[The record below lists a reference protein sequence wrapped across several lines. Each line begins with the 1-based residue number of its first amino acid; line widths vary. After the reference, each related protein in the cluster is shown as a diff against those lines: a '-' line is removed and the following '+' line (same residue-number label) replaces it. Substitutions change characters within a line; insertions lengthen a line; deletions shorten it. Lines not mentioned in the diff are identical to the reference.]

1 VTEVASTC
9 LSCGNIGRPG
19 DRFCSGCGKP
29 LSAAPASG
37 GAPPSKN
44 LASSTSAP
52 RRASAG
58 ERKRATVM
66 FADLIGSTAT
76 IEHLDPEAALSQLE
90 PPMQIMTRLVQR
102 YEGVVCRRMGDGIL
116 ALFGAPVAHE
126 DHAVR
131 ACFAALGIQQELR
144 DAGMVES
151 VRIGLSSGD
160 VLYRTI
166 SSELG
171 LEIDVVGLAVHI
183 ASRME
188 QMATP
193 GSVYLTSETQA
204 LTQGLIET
212 RNIGLRQ
219 VKGASAPIDT
229 YEAIGASP
237 YRSRWQ
243 ALAARERAPFVG
255 RDEERIELATALAA
269 LAEWRG
275 SVVGISGEAGL
286 GKSRLL
292 RSIVRE
298 DRSRARYRVTMASA
312 TAFGG
317 DVPYHALVSALRDLF
332 GISESDDAARSLD
345 AVAAGLEQIDPALA
359 SDAPVLSSLIV
370 LSSATQDWLAMNPRS
385 KRDAVRDACVRLVRA
400 MAGRIPAVFI
410 FEDLH
415 WIDRDSQY
423 VLEAISDLA
432 RREPLLVMLTYR
444 TEYDDSWLSTL
455 NGRRLRLSPLSDDEI
470 RHSLREWFVE
480 GPEAEHVIERLVARV
495 GGNPLFVEEC
505 VRALAQQGTLTAV
518 SMDAAGSGALRRYAC
533 WLVPKSIEM
542 PPSVHDVI
550 ASRIDRRSPS
560 CVALLNT
567 LSVVNRRI
575 PLWLVERV
583 SGQSPAATTAT
594 LHEAVSAEILMS
606 VTLSPDVEYDF
617 THAVLREVAHDS
629 MTRFRRAEAH
639 RGVFASIESYYS
651 DRLQDHAEWL
661 AHHAAEGELW
671 DQAAVYQ
678 GHAAERALVRGSYAE
693 AIAGIRSA
701 LRSYEQSSRSV
712 AATQRAID
720 HHLRLRRMLSA
731 RGVSSEETQP
741 LILRAEQLA
750 DGIGDRVR
758 LGWAWNERAGA
769 LWIAGENREAI
780 ATARRAIEIAQH
792 AGEVRLQASAL
803 QRLGVSLHAIGD
815 CVGAAQALRQCCDLL
830 TGDLRFEI
838 IASTFP
844 TFVLAGGYLVAT
856 LCDLG
861 RYEEAE
867 RQMAEVIAVATA
879 SRNLSAI
886 GSAQTAH
893 CILAAARGDVATTI
907 APLEALLAAVKA
919 EGVLQVVQPLKLQLG
934 RAKLLIGEPAAAA
947 DLLDGTGDI
956 ESIRHSY
963 IHRLTRACYAEALA
977 AQGALSQAE
986 AVLDQVEGAVAE
998 HGEAGTFARCWIV
1011 RAKIAFAAG
1020 DLARAKIAYEHA
1032 LQQAAAL
1039 SLRPV
1044 CEICEAELAAIASRQ
1059 SRSKSILERGYTP

>member
-1 VTEVASTC
+1 
-9 LSCGNIGRPG
+9 
-19 DRFCSGCGKP
+19 
-29 LSAAPASG
+29 
-37 GAPPSKN
+37 
-44 LASSTSAP
+44 
-52 RRASAG
+52 
-58 ERKRATVM
+58 M
-66 FADLIGSTAT
+66 FADLTDSTAT

-90 PPMQIMTRLVQR
+90 PPMEIMTRLVQR
-102 YEGVVCRRMGDGIL
+102 YEGVVCRRLGDGIL

-144 DAGMVES
+144 DAGMAEM

-237 YRSRWQ
+237 YRSRWR
-243 ALAARERAPFVG
+243 AMAARERAPFVG
-255 RDEERIELATALAA
+255 RDAERIELAAALAA
-269 LAEWRG
+269 LSEGRG
-275 SVVGISGEAGL
+275 GVVGIRGEAGL
-286 GKSRLL
+286 GKSRLV
-292 RSIVRE
+292 RSIVNE
-298 DRSRARYRVTMASA
+298 DRIPNSYRMIMASA

-317 DVPYHALVSALRDLF
+317 DVPYHGLVSALRDLF
-332 GISESDDAARSLD
+332 GISENDDAPRSLESV
-345 AVAAGLEQIDPALA
+345 AVGLEQIDPALA
-359 SDAPVLSSLIV
+359 SDAPVLSSLIL
-370 LSSATQDWLAMNPRS
+370 LSSATSEWIAMDPRS
-385 KRDAVRDACVRLVRA
+385 KRNAVSAACVRLVRA
-400 MAGRIPAVFI
+400 MAGRTPAVLI

-423 VLEAISDLA
+423 VVEAVSDLA
-432 RREPLLVMLTYR
+432 RREPLLVILTYR
-444 TEYDDSWLSTL
+444 PEYDDSWLSTL
-455 NGRRLRLSPLSDDEI
+455 NGRRLRISPLSDDEI
-470 RHSLREWFVE
+470 RHSLHDWFVE

-518 SMDAAGSGALRRYAC
+518 SMDTAGSGARRRYAC
-533 WLVPKSIEM
+533 WQVPKSIEM

-567 LSVVNRRI
+567 LSVVSRRI

-583 SGQSPAATTAT
+583 SGQSPAATAAI
-594 LHEAVSAEILMS
+594 LGEAVSAEILMS

-629 MTRFRRAEAH
+629 LTRLRRAEAH
-639 RGVFASIESYYS
+639 RGVFASIESHHS

-661 AHHAAEGELW
+661 AHHAAEGQLW

-678 GHAAERALVRGSYAE
+678 GLAAERALVRGSYAE

-701 LRSYEQSSRSV
+701 VRSYEQSSRSI
-712 AATQRAID
+712 AATQRTID
-720 HHLRLRRMLSA
+720 HHLRLRRVLSA
-731 RGVSSEETQP
+731 TGVSSEESHS

-769 LWIAGENREAI
+769 LWIAGENQESI

-803 QRLGVSLHAIGD
+803 QRLGVSLYAIGD
-815 CVGAAQALRQCCDLL
+815 YVGSAETLRQCCGLL

-844 TFVLAGGYLVAT
+844 TFILAGGYLVVA

-861 RYEEAE
+861 RFEEAE
-867 RQMAEVIAVATA
+867 QQMAEVITVAAA
-879 SRNLSAI
+879 SRNLTAI
-886 GSAQTAH
+886 GAAQTAH
-893 CILAAARGDVATTI
+893 CILAAARGDAAKTI
-907 APLEALLAAVKA
+907 APLEALLAVVKA
-919 EGVLQVVQPLKLQLG
+919 AGDFQVVQPLKLQLG
-934 RAKLLIGEPAAAA
+934 RAKLLIGEPVAAA
-947 DLLDGTGDI
+947 DLLDGTGEI
-956 ESIRHSY
+956 ESLRHTFVY
-963 IHRLTRACYAEALA
+963 RLTRACYAEALA

-986 AVLDQVEGAVAE
+986 AVLDQVEGVVAE
-998 HGEAGTFARCWIV
+998 RGEAGTLAHCWIV
-1011 RAKIAFAAG
+1011 RAKIALAAG
-1020 DLARAKIAYEHA
+1020 DSARAKIAYEHA
-1032 LQQAAAL
+1032 LQRAAAL
-1039 SLRPV
+1039 SMRRV
-1044 CEICEAELAAIASRQ
+1044 CETCEAGLAAIASRQ
-1059 SRSKSILERGYTP
+1059 SQAKPILDRGQQPA